1 MAGLREVKKQRTR
14 DSIQREALRL
24 IARQG
29 YHGTTCEQIA
39 AAAEVSPATLYR
51 YFPSKEDIVLRDV
64 FDPLIAE
71 AVRIRPIRESALSA
85 VRHGLAAALGDVAP
99 GELEAVRKRAA
110 LVLSVPA
117 LRARSWEQL
126 ESLQAHLTAALAE
139 RAARRG
145 ERRDA
150 EVAAAVCASVVGLAV
165 RRWVAQ
171 GGNLARFVDEAL
183 EAIPGLVGGSGR

>member
-1 MAGLREVKKQRTR
+1 MTNPSW
-14 DSIQREALRL
+14 SISDCRQL
-24 IARQG
+24 ITFDCRR
-29 YHGTTCEQIA
+29 HTCEQIA

-51 YFPSKEDIVLRDV
+51 YFSSKDDIILWDV

-71 AVRIRPIRESALSA
+71 AVRTRPIRESALSA

-99 GELEAVRKRAA
+99 VELEAVRQRAE
-110 LVLSVPA
+110 LIFSVPA

-126 ESLQAHLTAALAE
+126 ESLEAHLAPALAE
-139 RAARRG
+139 RAKRRG

-171 GGNLARFVDEAL
+171 GGDLGCYVDEAL
-183 EAIPGLVGGSGR
+183 EAIPGLVGRSGR